1 MKKIVITGGPCAGKT
16 SIVTALKD
24 SRTISAIFV
33 PEAATLI
40 LSGGFPAPP
49 EEKFVGEEQFD
60 EWMREFQGSV
70 YHTQLALESLAT
82 KEAELEV
89 KDMVIHDRG
98 LADCIAYHP
107 EGLAG
112 FACQFGT
119 DLDKIHARYDLVIFL
134 ESLAITQPELFGRVG
149 NQHRYESVENA
160 IEVNSKTHDQWSTHK
175 NFHHISSQ
183 LSLEEKTD
191 EVSKLIRQAVGD

>member
-24 SRTISAIFV
+24 TSNLSAIFV

-60 EWMREFQGSV
+60 EWMRAFQGSV
-70 YHTQLALESLAT
+70 YHTQLALESLAI
-82 KEAELEV
+82 KEAELEA
-89 KDMVIHDRG
+89 KTMVIHDRG
-98 LADCIAYHP
+98 LADCVAYHP
-107 EGLAG
+107 DGLEG
-112 FACQFGT
+112 FSCQFQT
-119 DLDKIHARYDLVIFL
+119 NRQQIHSRYDLVIFL
-134 ESLAITQPELFGRVG
+134 ESLAVTQPELFGRVG

-160 IEVNSKTHDQWSTHK
+160 IEVNAKTYSQWCTHN
-175 NFHHISSQ
+175 NFHQISSR
-183 LSLEEKTD
+183 LPLEEKTA
-191 EVSKLIRQAVGD
+191 EVSKLIRQAIGG